1 MAASERRPDNHCPS
15 RRKHKEEKYNEKAI
29 LGSFQKED
37 NEDNEDNEENVA
49 RINIKQNLQGLEG
62 CYPIYRVT

>member
-37 NEDNEDNEENVA
+37 NEDNEDIEENVA
-49 RINIKQNLQGLEG
+49 RINIKQNLQG
-62 CYPIYRVT
+62 VKVF

>member
-37 NEDNEDNEENVA
+37 NEDNEENVA
-49 RINIKQNLQGLEG
+49 RINIKQNLQG
-62 CYPIYRVT
+62 VKVF